1 MAQSIYTTLA
11 TRKTLTTVP
20 FLGKDENGK
29 TIRVEQTIPDE
40 LFPTDQEFESPEK
53 LEEWARETGCL
64 FAMMQMGVE
73 KALIESRAKFKMP
86 KKGKNDQ
93 PDEWSPEMGQE
104 NVDNMEWKPM
114 KRPGQSNNAK
124 AVAEASLKATVQTMQ
139 NMVDVAHMTKEQ
151 LLPVL
156 ESQFNE
162 QTDIIDAIISQIT
175 F

>member
-1 MAQSIYTTLA
+1 MAQSIFTTLA

-20 FLGKDENGK
+20 FLGKDADGK

-40 LFPTDQEFESPEK
+40 LFPTDQEFENPEK

-64 FAMMQMGVE
+64 FAMIQMGVE

-86 KKGKNDQ
+86 KKGKNNA
-93 PDEWSPEMGQE
+93 PDTWTPEYGQT
-104 NVDNMEWKPM
+104 NVDNMEWTPM

-124 AVAEASLKATVQTMQ
+124 AIAEASLKATVETMQ
-139 NMVDVAHMTKEQ
+139 NMVDVANMTKEQ

-156 ESQFNE
+156 ESQFDG
-162 QTDIIDAIISQIT
+162 QADIVEAIISQIT